1 MDAIPEI
8 MLDNTTSAVFIK
20 TKMFYAFS
28 VRSSRSGYESDSMR
42 GRDTRKGGERG
53 MGKSGG
59 GERGEAGEEGGPEER
74 GGGGLR
80 GEGRGEGGEIEG
92 GKGREGGG
100 VREHCSAEPRGA
112 GGGKEGRREGGM
124 VGGMVRDLTGE
135 SAPAPATSGTANP
148 LNERAPRGAAR
159 WTRR

>member
-1 MDAIPEI
+1 MGRE
-8 MLDNTTSAVFIK
+8 
-20 TKMFYAFS
+20 
-28 VRSSRSGYESDSMR
+28 RGEGGEGR
-42 GRDTRKGGERG
+42 GRGEGGER
-53 MGKSGG
+53 
-59 GERGEAGEEGGPEER
+59 R
-74 GGGGLR
+74 
-80 GEGRGEGGEIEG
+80 GRGEGGEIEG